1 MEWNELG
8 VCAPV
13 RVRVSF
19 KGVQSR
25 WELDIV
31 LTSGKGGGRD
41 SVFLFVLYHQH
52 GFREGLRFGG

>member
-1 MEWNELG
+1 M
-8 VCAPV
+8 CAPV
-13 RVRVSF
+13 HVCVNF